1 MKNNNQRYS
10 LRAMALLCVLVA
22 GCAVGPQYTAPEV
35 APITL
40 ASAQKSAFGDA
51 ALQSPWWTFLD
62 DAVLAEAIERAL
74 AHNHDIRQ
82 AQASLR
88 VSRALFDERQLER
101 TPAVTA
107 QGGYQ
112 RGSEQRAGGGGAPQ
126 RSLSESWRA
135 GFDVEW
141 EIDLFGRLGRLAQ
154 SAQARAGAAQA
165 DLALVRLTVA
175 ADVARHYYQGQG
187 LQRRI
192 ALAQGQA
199 ESWRATLALLQS
211 RRAAGNGALDAVE
224 SARAELA
231 RSEAAL
237 APLAT
242 ARDQAQF
249 RLDVLTGQRPGHS
262 PFAVQTLAP
271 APLARQL
278 PLGDVDQLI
287 RQRPDVVR
295 AERLLAASTE
305 DVGAAMAELY
315 PRLNLGAFVGF
326 FALRGAEAGLGTRAF
341 ALTPG
346 ITWPALRLGSARARL
361 RGASAQSE
369 GALARYEQALLQAQ
383 EDVENAVTQLGR
395 HQQQLGALLQSAVH
409 AERALALATRRY
421 EAGSGSYLAV
431 LENQR
436 SLAALRQEAA
446 QAETASYLHV
456 IALYKAL
463 GWGLGLGGLA

>member
-1 MKNNNQRYS
+1 MKNNLQRAS
-10 LRAMALLCVLVA
+10 LLATASLCAVLA
-22 GCAVGPQYTAPEV
+22 GCAVGPRYATPEV
-35 APITL
+35 PAITL
-40 ASAQKSAFGDA
+40 ASGENSQFSDA
-51 ALQSPWWTFLD
+51 APVPAPAPWWSFLD
-62 DAVLAEAIERAL
+62 DAALAEAIERAL

-82 AQASLR
+82 AQANLR
-88 VSRALFDERQLER
+88 VSRALFDEQQLER

-112 RGSEQRAGGGGAPQ
+112 RGSEQRAGGGAPQ
-126 RSLSESWRA
+126 RSLSASWRA

-141 EIDLFGRLGRLAQ
+141 EIDLFGRLGHLAQ
-154 SAQARAGAAQA
+154 SAQARADAAQA

-187 LQRRI
+187 LQRRL

-211 RRAAGNGALDAVE
+211 RLAAGNGALEAVE

-262 PFAVQTLAP
+262 PFAAQTLAP

-305 DVGAAMAELY
+305 DVGAATAELY

-326 FALRGAEAGLGTRAF
+326 FALRGADAGLGTRAF
-341 ALTPG
+341 ALAPG
-346 ITWPALRLGSARARL
+346 ISWPALRLGSARARL
-361 RGASAQSE
+361 RGASALSE

-395 HQQQLGALLQSAVH
+395 HQQQLGALLQSAAH
-409 AERALALATRRY
+409 AERALAIATRRY
-421 EAGSGSYLAV
+421 EAGAGSYLAV

-436 SLAALRQEAA
+436 TLAALRQEAA
-446 QAETASYLHV
+446 LAETASYLHV

-463 GWGLGLGGLA
+463 GWGLGQAA

>member
-1 MKNNNQRYS
+1 MKNNIRRAS
-10 LRAMALLCVLVA
+10 LATAALCALLA
-22 GCAVGPQYTAPEV
+22 GCAVGPRYAPPEMP
-35 APITL
+35 AITL
-40 ASAQKSAFGDA
+40 VSGEKGQFSDA
-51 ALQSPWWTFLD
+51 APVPAPWWSFLD
-62 DAVLAEAIERAL
+62 DAALAEAIERAL

-82 AQASLR
+82 AQANLR
-88 VSRALFDERQLER
+88 VSRALFDEQQLER

-112 RGSEQRAGGGGAPQ
+112 RGSEQRAGAGGAPQ
-126 RSLSESWRA
+126 RSLSASWRA

-141 EIDLFGRLGRLAQ
+141 EIDLFGRLGHLAQ
-154 SAQARAGAAQA
+154 SAQARADAAQA

-187 LQRRI
+187 LQRRL

-211 RRAAGNGALDAVE
+211 RLAAGNGALDAVE

-262 PFAVQTLAP
+262 PFAAQTLAP

-278 PLGDVDQLI
+278 PLGDVDRLI

-305 DVGAAMAELY
+305 DVGAATAELY

-326 FALRGAEAGLGTRAF
+326 FALRGADAGLGTRAF
-341 ALTPG
+341 ALAPG

-361 RGASAQSE
+361 RGASALSE
-369 GALARYEQALLQAQ
+369 GALARYEQSLLQAQ

-395 HQQQLGALLQSAVH
+395 HQQQLGALLQSAAH
-409 AERALALATRRY
+409 AERALAIATRRY
-421 EAGSGSYLAV
+421 AAGAGSYLAV

-436 SLAALRQEAA
+436 TLAALRQEAA

-463 GWGLGLGGLA
+463 GWGLETVRG

>member
-1 MKNNNQRYS
+1 MKNNIRRAS
-10 LRAMALLCVLVA
+10 LLATASLCAVLA
-22 GCAVGPQYTAPEV
+22 GCAVGPRYAPPEV
-35 APITL
+35 SAITL
-40 ASAQKSAFGDA
+40 ASGEKGQFSDA
-51 ALQSPWWTFLD
+51 TPAPAPWWSFLD
-62 DAVLAEAIERAL
+62 DAALAQTIERAL

-82 AQASLR
+82 AQANLR
-88 VSRALFDERQLER
+88 VSRALLDEQQLER

-107 QGGYQ
+107 QAGYQ

-135 GFDVEW
+135 GFDVAW
-141 EIDLFGRLGRLAQ
+141 EIDLFGRLGHLAQ
-154 SAQARAGAAQA
+154 SAQARADAAQA

-187 LQRRI
+187 LQRRL

-211 RRAAGNGALDAVE
+211 RLAAGNGALDAVE

-262 PFAVQTLAP
+262 PFAAQTLAP

-305 DVGAAMAELY
+305 DVGAATAELY

-326 FALRGAEAGLGTRAF
+326 FALRGADAGLGTRAF
-341 ALTPG
+341 ALAPG
-346 ITWPALRLGSARARL
+346 ISWPALRLGSARARL

-369 GALARYEQALLQAQ
+369 GALARYEQSLLQAQ

-395 HQQQLGALLQSAVH
+395 HQQQLGALLQSAAH
-409 AERALALATRRY
+409 AERALAIATRRY
-421 EAGSGSYLAV
+421 EAGAGSYLAV

-436 SLAALRQEAA
+436 TLAALRQEAA

-463 GWGLGLGGLA
+463 GWGLA

>member
-1 MKNNNQRYS
+1 MKNNIRRAS
-10 LRAMALLCVLVA
+10 LATAALCALLA
-22 GCAVGPQYTAPEV
+22 GCAVGPRYAPPEV
-35 APITL
+35 PAITL
-40 ASAQKSAFGDA
+40 ASGEKGQFSDA
-51 ALQSPWWTFLD
+51 APVPAPWWSFLD
-62 DAVLAEAIERAL
+62 DAALAEAIERAL

-82 AQASLR
+82 AQANLR
-88 VSRALFDERQLER
+88 VSRALFDEQQLER
-101 TPAVTA
+101 TPAVTV

-112 RGSEQRAGGGGAPQ
+112 RGSEQRAGAGGAPQ
-126 RSLSESWRA
+126 RSLSASWRA

-141 EIDLFGRLGRLAQ
+141 EIDLFGRLGHLAQ
-154 SAQARAGAAQA
+154 SAQARADAAQA

-187 LQRRI
+187 LQRRL

-211 RRAAGNGALDAVE
+211 RLAAGNGALDAVE

-262 PFAVQTLAP
+262 PFAAQTLAP

-278 PLGDVDQLI
+278 PLGDVDRLI

-305 DVGAAMAELY
+305 DVGAATAELY

-326 FALRGAEAGLGTRAF
+326 FALRGADAGLGTRAF
-341 ALTPG
+341 ALAPG

-361 RGASAQSE
+361 RGASALSE
-369 GALARYEQALLQAQ
+369 GALARYEQSLLQAQ

-395 HQQQLGALLQSAVH
+395 HQQQLGALLESAAH
-409 AERALALATRRY
+409 AERALAIATRRY
-421 EAGSGSYLAV
+421 EAGAGSYLAV

-436 SLAALRQEAA
+436 TLAALRQEAA

-463 GWGLGLGGLA
+463 GWGLA

>member
-1 MKNNNQRYS
+1 MKNNLQRVS
-10 LRAMALLCVLVA
+10 LLATASLCALA
-22 GCAVGPQYTAPEV
+22 GCAVAPRYAPPEV
-35 APITL
+35 PAITL
-40 ASAQKSAFGDA
+40 ASVEKSQFSA
-51 ALQSPWWTFLD
+51 AEVQAPWWRFLD
-62 DAVLAEAIERAL
+62 DAALAEAIERAL

-82 AQASLR
+82 AQANLR
-88 VSRALFDERQLER
+88 VSRALFDEQQLER

-112 RGSEQRAGGGGAPQ
+112 RGSEQRVGGGGAPQ

-141 EIDLFGRLGRLAQ
+141 EIDLFGRLGHLAQ
-154 SAQARAGAAQA
+154 SAQARADAAQA

-187 LQRRI
+187 LQRRL

-199 ESWRATLALLQS
+199 ASWRATLALLQS
-211 RRAAGNGALDAVE
+211 RLAAGNGALDAVE

-262 PFAVQTLAP
+262 PFAAQTLAP
-271 APLARQL
+271 APLVRQL
-278 PLGDVDQLI
+278 PLGDVDRLI

-305 DVGAAMAELY
+305 DVGAATAALY

-326 FALRGAEAGLGTRAF
+326 FALRGADAGLGTRAF
-341 ALTPG
+341 ALAPG
-346 ITWPALRLGSARARL
+346 ISWPALRLGSARARL

-369 GALARYEQALLQAQ
+369 GALARYEQSLLQAQ

-395 HQQQLGALLQSAVH
+395 HQQQLGALLQSAAH
-409 AERALALATRRY
+409 AERALVIAVRRY
-421 EAGSGSYLAV
+421 EAGAGSFLAV

-436 SLAALRQEAA
+436 TLAALRQQAA

-463 GWGLGLGGLA
+463 GWGLG

>member
-1 MKNNNQRYS
+1 MQNNIRRAS
-10 LRAMALLCVLVA
+10 LATAALCALLA
-22 GCAVGPQYTAPEV
+22 GCAVGPRYATPEV
-35 APITL
+35 PAITL
-40 ASAQKSAFGDA
+40 ASGEKGQFSDA
-51 ALQSPWWTFLD
+51 APVPAPWWSFLD
-62 DAVLAEAIERAL
+62 DAALAEAIERAL

-82 AQASLR
+82 AQANLR
-88 VSRALFDERQLER
+88 VSRALFDEQQLER

-112 RGSEQRAGGGGAPQ
+112 RGSEQRAGAGGAPQ
-126 RSLSESWRA
+126 RSLSASWRA

-141 EIDLFGRLGRLAQ
+141 EIDLFGRLGHLAQ
-154 SAQARAGAAQA
+154 SAQARADAAQA

-187 LQRRI
+187 LQRRL

-211 RRAAGNGALDAVE
+211 RLAAGNGALDAVE

-249 RLDVLTGQRPGHS
+249 RLDVLTGRRPGHS
-262 PFAVQTLAP
+262 PFAAQTLAP

-305 DVGAAMAELY
+305 DVGAATAELY

-326 FALRGAEAGLGTRAF
+326 FALRGADAGLGTRAF
-341 ALTPG
+341 ALAPA

-361 RGASAQSE
+361 RGASALSE
-369 GALARYEQALLQAQ
+369 GALARYEQSLLQAQ

-395 HQQQLGALLQSAVH
+395 HQQQLGALLESAAH
-409 AERALALATRRY
+409 AERALAIATRRY
-421 EAGSGSYLAV
+421 EAGAGSYLAV

-436 SLAALRQEAA
+436 TLAALRQEAA

-463 GWGLGLGGLA
+463 GWGLA